1 MDEHDFML
9 KGIDL
14 QGLAIMDAGT
24 GAANTTLWLAEQ
36 LNEAGGG
43 KIISIHND
51 PDDEADRLLDCLYSA
66 LANKIQQ
73 LKTLMEG

>member
-43 KIISIHND
+43 KIISIDND
-51 PDDEADRLLDCLYSA
+51 PETFPEAKRPRNVGKVYFA
-66 LANKIQQ
+66 WTNQFQA
-73 LKTLMEG
+73 